1 MKERLERAAEILMNV
16 GSCVLTGAG
25 VSTESGIPDFR
36 SDTGYY
42 QSMDPMAALSRDT
55 LLGDPERFYQEGYCI
70 LTDLEGKEP
79 NPAHFALAELEKMGV
94 LQGIITQNIDNLHTK
109 AGSQKV
115 LEVHGHTRT
124 VHCNSCGHVESFRD
138 YREKVSGG
146 EVPPRCSRC
155 GGVLRP
161 DVVMFGDAM
170 PNAFEEAYRLSER
183 MGAMLVVGSSLTV
196 APVSYLPGLVE
207 HLIIVN
213 REPTP
218 YDKRA
223 DVIFREDA
231 GIVLPALVK
240 TIEDMQR

>member
-1 MKERLERAAEILMNV
+1 MKERLQRAAEILLKMP
-16 GSCVLTGAG
+16 SCALTGAG

-42 QSMDPMAALSRDT
+42 QAMDPMAALSRET
-55 LLGDPERFYQEGYCI
+55 LMGDPKRFYQEGYRI

-79 NPAHFALAELEKMGV
+79 NPAHIALARLEELGV
-94 LQGIITQNIDNLHTK
+94 LEGLVTQNIDNLHTA

-115 LEVHGHTRT
+115 FEVHGHTRT
-124 VHCNSCGHVESFRD
+124 VHCISCGNVESFRD

-146 EVPPRCSRC
+146 EIPPRCSRC

-170 PNAFEEAYRLSER
+170 PETFEKAYRLAER

-223 DVIFREDA
+223 EVIFREDA
-231 GIVLPALVK
+231 GVVLPALVK
-240 TIEDMQR
+240 TIEGMKR